1 MAWFEAETESKAVV
15 AAPPEAIWAALSDP
29 ATVARLTPLVHAIEA
44 EGDLWLWQL
53 ARLPVLHLAVAPAF
67 TEHMKFDEPHRI
79 DYTHAPPPGHVEHAG
94 VEGHY
99 LLTEVDRG
107 THLAIAMTVRV
118 ELPLP
123 RATGMA
129 VRTAMRTVIA
139 TMGAG
144 FSRNLLRHLNAAG

>member
-44 EGDLWLWQL
+44 DGDLWRWQL
-53 ARLPVLHLAVAPAF
+53 ARVPVLGLAVSPAF
-67 TEHMKFDEPHRI
+67 TEHMKFEEPHRI

-94 VEGHY
+94 VEGCY
-99 LLTEVDRG
+99 VLEKVDRG
-107 THLAIAMTVRV
+107 THLAVAMTVGV

-123 RATGMA
+123 RATGIV

-144 FSRNLLRHLNAAG
+144 FSRNLLRHLDVKG